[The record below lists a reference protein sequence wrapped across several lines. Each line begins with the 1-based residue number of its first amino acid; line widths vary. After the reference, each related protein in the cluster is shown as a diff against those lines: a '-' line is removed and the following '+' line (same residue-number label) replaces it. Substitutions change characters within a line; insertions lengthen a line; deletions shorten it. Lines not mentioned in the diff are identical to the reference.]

1 MLWLNSYHKGFNRLW
16 VVFSC
21 LLAFAFV
28 GLRWLAR
35 AYEPRM
41 FPPTQGGEYRVAPRG
56 RSRASSPKPK
66 PMTEAE
72 KQAKQK
78 KEAEREAEL
87 KAYQTRQKWIERGR
101 AMRDL
106 LASFIVAF
114 VIGHGGFC
122 LVVWIIRGFR

>member
-1 MLWLNSYHKGFNRLW
+1 MLWLNKYHRGFNRLW

-28 GLRWLAR
+28 GLKGLAGG
-35 AYEPRM
+35 YKPRTY
-41 FPPTQGGEYRVAPRG
+41 PPTRGGLTIGPPLAPG
-56 RSRASSPKPK
+56 ASSRKPI

-78 KEAEREAEL
+78 EEAEL
-87 KAYQTRQKWIERGR
+87 KEYQTRQKWIERGR
-101 AMRDL
+101 AVRDL
-106 LASFIVAF
+106 FAGFIVAF
-114 VIGHGGFC
+114 VFGHGGFC